1 MLRKGNRR
9 QSVRAEY
16 RATRGVEAEPAA
28 VVPVLDLD
36 EDTEIEDGVRSFA
49 ASAAAAGMRLDAY
62 LAQAIPEISRSRV
75 QLLIEAGQV
84 RVDGAAAKT
93 RQKLRGGE
101 AIEIEG
107 EPHPAPLHAVAEDI
121 PLDILYEDKFLAVVN
136 KPAGM
141 MVHAGAGRTDD
152 ARGDTR
158 NKGTLVNALLFHM
171 AKLSVAG
178 GDLRPGIVHRL
189 DKQTSGAIVVA
200 KDDATHRKLGEMFAS
215 RRVAKTYVA
224 LLHGAL
230 AKENVTVNLPIA
242 RDLVRR
248 TRMTTRR
255 ADGRSAVSHFSVV
268 ERLATR
274 YGAFTLVK
282 VRIETGRT
290 HQIRVHAQALGHP
303 VVGDTL
309 YGAPRLM
316 TVHRREAG
324 SSTAL
329 QNDKPTPRNDNN
341 DPAEA
346 TMGLERNFL
355 HAAHLEFAHPQSAH
369 LQTGKV
375 VVVEAPLPGE
385 VEEFLARLRTELL

>member
-385 VEEFLARLRTELL
+385 LEEFLARLRTELL